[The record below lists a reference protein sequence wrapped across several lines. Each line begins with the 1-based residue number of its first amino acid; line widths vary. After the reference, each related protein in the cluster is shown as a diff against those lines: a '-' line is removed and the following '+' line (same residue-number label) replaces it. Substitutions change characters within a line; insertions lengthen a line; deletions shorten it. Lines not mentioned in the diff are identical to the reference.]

1 METKLALITGGSRG
15 IGRELCLKFAQK
27 GYDIAFCYR
36 ANDEKAQEVESEV
49 IKLGVSCL
57 KYKCDVRIL
66 SEVSEM
72 VRDIFEKKQTI
83 NVLVN
88 NAGILKV
95 GAFAGMQKQDW
106 EDMFETNLYGAFNLS
121 KTCIPYLMKKKGN
134 SIINV
139 SSFMAIRPLGPAQAI
154 YAASKA
160 ALIGFTRTLSK
171 ELAPAGIR
179 VNVVAPGLIDTDMLK
194 PIDEKTLKT
203 MVVNTTSKRLGTPKE
218 IADSIVYLTS
228 DEAQFINGQTIVIDG
243 GGVTYQF

>member
-1 METKLALITGGSRG
+1 MEAKLALITGGSRG

-36 ANDEKAQEVESEV
+36 TNDEKAQEVESEV
-49 IKLGVSCL
+49 IKAGVSCL

-121 KTCIPYLMKKKGN
+121 K
-134 SIINV
+134 
-139 SSFMAIRPLGPAQAI
+139 
-154 YAASKA
+154 
-160 ALIGFTRTLSK
+160 
-171 ELAPAGIR
+171 
-179 VNVVAPGLIDTDMLK
+179 
-194 PIDEKTLKT
+194 
-203 MVVNTTSKRLGTPKE
+203 
-218 IADSIVYLTS
+218 
-228 DEAQFINGQTIVIDG
+228 
-243 GGVTYQF
+243 